1 MKRFEV
7 FRYLKKFAI
16 LVFIVSC
23 LGVALTYA
31 YTNSHQKYTASTVI
45 RYTNREIE
53 QGLAPDGSA
62 LDVNEIYSST
72 VVTQAMEFLGNNG
85 PLNVIR
91 SRCNVKEIVPEEQKS
106 INEAIIDKGEK
117 TTYFPDTYKVELVV
131 DGQYGEKY
139 ARDALDA
146 IIQSYCT
153 YYTEKY
159 VEQKLSLIPS
169 ADLLD
174 GGYDYY
180 ECVRILENDTNEMIE
195 FLKKKKDD
203 HPNFRSSQTG
213 YSYADLYDIYVS
225 FKNYVLPE
233 LYATVLNGPLVKD
246 ATVLKDHIANDIA
259 VSVQNEQVKSE
270 QREKISLLIDNYV
283 TKNLGMPGELDDG
296 DTIAS
301 DYIMSQ
307 IEERGAGA
315 GAQTTYD
322 GLILEVVGID
332 KLIASEAIDSRFNSD
347 MLASFNGVATGGYGS
362 DAQRENI
369 EKMINDYEDELA
381 DHYEIV
387 NTTGKE
393 LNLAVSTDYLKM
405 ISTVRVYPS
414 VNAKLYILLALVL
427 FFIIGCVGAVVLGR
441 LEDIVLYML
450 YTDKKTGLANREK
463 LNIYINEL
471 AGKML
476 TDDFTCVV
484 VKLENL
490 NELNRRYGYTVGDG
504 VLKDLADIVKVMG
517 DTDGVIGYNGA
528 GRYQAFFEKCNEKK
542 ASVIIKILE
551 SQVQTY
557 NELHKDY
564 PMTIKAA
571 SETSTSS
578 GIYDIRD
585 MLRGAIMKLEDSESE
600 A

>member
-1 MKRFEV
+1 MKKFEV

-16 LVFIVSC
+16 LVFLVSC

-31 YTNSHQKYTASTVI
+31 YTSSHQKYTASTVI

-72 VVTQAMEFLGNNG
+72 VVTQAMEYLGNNG

-91 SRCNVKEIVPEEQKS
+91 SRCNVKEIVSEEQKS

-131 DGQYGEKY
+131 DGKYGEKY
-139 ARDALDA
+139 ARNALDA

-169 ADLLD
+169 ADLL
-174 GGYDYY
+174 GSGYDYY

-203 HPNFRSSQTG
+203 HPNFRSSMTG

-233 LYATVLNGPLVKD
+233 LYATVLNGPQVKD

-332 KLIASEAIDSRFNSD
+332 KLIASETIDRRFNGD
-347 MLASFNGVATGGYGS
+347 MLASFNGVASGGSGS
-362 DAQRENI
+362 KSEHEKL

-381 DHYEIV
+381 AYYEIV
-387 NTTGKE
+387 GTTGKE
-393 LNLAVSTDYLKM
+393 LNLTVSTDYLKM

-414 VNAKLYILLALVL
+414 VNAKLYLLLSLVL
-427 FFIIGCVGAVVLGR
+427 FFIIGCVGAVILGR

-471 AGKML
+471 SGSL
-476 TDDFTCVV
+476 LPEDFTCITVR
-484 VKLENL
+484 LENL
-490 NELNRRYGYTVGDG
+490 NELNRRFGYTVGDG
-504 VLKDLADIVKVMG
+504 ALKDLADIVKVMG
-517 DTDGVIGYNGA
+517 DTDGVVGYNGA
-528 GRYQAFFEKCNEKK
+528 GMYQAFFEKCNEKK
-542 ASVIIKILE
+542 ASVIVRILE
-551 SQVQTY
+551 SQVNSY
-557 NELHKDY
+557 NEAHKDY
-564 PMTIKAA
+564 PISINAA

-578 GIYDIRD
+578 GIYDVRE
-585 MLRGAIMKLEDSESE
+585 MLRGAIEKLESE